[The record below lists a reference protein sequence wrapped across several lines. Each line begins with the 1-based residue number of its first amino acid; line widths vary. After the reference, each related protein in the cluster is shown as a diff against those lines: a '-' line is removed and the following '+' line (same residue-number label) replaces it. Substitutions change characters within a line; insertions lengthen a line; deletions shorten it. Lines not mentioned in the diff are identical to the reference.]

1 MTTTIVKWG
10 NSQGIR
16 LPKAFLQ
23 NINVSENE
31 TVNVVLEN
39 EAIIIKKMCGKKH
52 RTTRERLVEFG
63 QDTSYDQ
70 QEIDWG
76 KPDGSEIWQV
86 REVYPKVRQ
95 NQF

>member
-10 NSQGIR
+10 NGQGIR

-31 TVNVVLEN
+31 TVNVALEN
-39 EAIIIKKMCGKKH
+39 EAIIIKKMYGKKH
-52 RTTRERLVEFG
+52 RSTRERIIEFG
-63 QDTSYDQ
+63 QDTSDDQ

-76 KPDGSEIWQV
+76 KPEGREIW
-86 REVYPKVRQ
+86 
-95 NQF
+95 